1 MEEKRMNKKELLE
14 LIKSIKIDKEEFI
27 VLSSGALVLRGIMDS
42 AGDLDIL
49 VTQKG
54 FEQLKENYDLKEKK
68 ECNNSYIVNEKIECI
83 LNDNE
88 DRKEKMGDY
97 YIQDINQYLEFLKE
111 SNREKDKLRIPIVEK
126 YIEDRKNEE

>member
-1 MEEKRMNKKELLE
+1 MEEKRMKKKELLE

>member
-1 MEEKRMNKKELLE
+1 MKKKELLE

-68 ECNNSYIVNEKIECI
+68 ECNNSYIINEKIECI

-111 SNREKDKLRIPIVEK
+111 SNREKDKLRKKKKKK

>member
-54 FEQLKENYDLKEKK
+54 FEAR
-68 ECNNSYIVNEKIECI
+68 CWGCSV
-83 LNDNE
+83 
-88 DRKEKMGDY
+88 
-97 YIQDINQYLEFLKE
+97 FLRCVAVIATTVPMQVR
-111 SNREKDKLRIPIVEK
+111 SMSI
-126 YIEDRKNEE
+126 

>member
-1 MEEKRMNKKELLE
+1 
-14 LIKSIKIDKEEFI
+14 
-27 VLSSGALVLRGIMDS
+27 MDS

-97 YIQDINQYLEFLKE
+97 YIQDINQYLEFLKL
-111 SNREKDKLRIPIVEK
+111 SNREKDKARIPMIEE
-126 YIEDRKNEE
+126 YISKRG

>member
-97 YIQDINQYLEFLKE
+97 YIQDINQYLEFLKA
-111 SNREKDKLRIPIVEK
+111 SNREKDKLRIPMVEK
-126 YIEDRKNEE
+126 YIKERENEE

>member
-111 SNREKDKLRIPIVEK
+111 SNREKDKLRIQRVEK
-126 YIEDRKNEE
+126 YKENKKNEE

>member
-97 YIQDINQYLEFLKE
+97 YIQDINQYLEFLKS
-111 SNREKDKLRIPIVEK
+111 SNREKDKARIPMIEE
-126 YIEDRKNEE
+126 YISKRG